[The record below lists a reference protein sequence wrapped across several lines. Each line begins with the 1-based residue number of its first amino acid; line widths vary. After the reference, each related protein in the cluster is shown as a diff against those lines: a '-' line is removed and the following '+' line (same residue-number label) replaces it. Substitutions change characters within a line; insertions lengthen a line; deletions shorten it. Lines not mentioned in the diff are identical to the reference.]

1 MGDSIYRS
9 PPFFRGRV
17 ARKRQMADEGPN
29 IGEISR
35 EGIDK
40 LLDSHDIPSFYLNG
54 STIGTSLSDIGLVAL
69 IDGTPVCRLH
79 MSFTTAKTIAMGLL
93 ESVENLEDAS
103 KQPILT
109 MGDIQTAMAS
119 REETP
124 TAEDDE

>member
-1 MGDSIYRS
+1 
-9 PPFFRGRV
+9 
-17 ARKRQMADEGPN
+17 
-29 IGEISR
+29 
-35 EGIDK
+35 
-40 LLDSHDIPSFYLNG
+40 
-54 STIGTSLSDIGLVAL
+54 
-69 IDGTPVCRLH
+69 